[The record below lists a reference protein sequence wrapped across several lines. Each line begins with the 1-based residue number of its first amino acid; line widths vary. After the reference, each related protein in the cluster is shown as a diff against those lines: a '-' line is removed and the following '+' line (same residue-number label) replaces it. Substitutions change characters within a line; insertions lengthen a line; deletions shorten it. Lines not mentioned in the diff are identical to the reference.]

1 MGLPKIA
8 FIGTGGTISSLGVD
22 SLDIIHYGDQKS
34 MLAADQI
41 LARVPEAAAV
51 ADVVPVP
58 FSTVPSPDMAFEQ
71 WRDLSVLCDRL
82 VTEHPDLAGIVIG
95 HGTAT
100 LEETAYALSLGLDVE
115 VPVVVIGSQRPLSGL
130 SSDAGMNLVN
140 ALSTAAAPESR
151 GRGVLVLLNDEIHAA
166 RDVTKTA
173 TTRLQTFQTRDF
185 GILGHVDGPYLRY
198 YRRSERLA
206 GPETGFHLSTMGE
219 LPRVDIAY
227 TYAGSDAAAI
237 EAFVAAGAR
246 GVVSAGLAPGRT
258 TQAQREALARA
269 VAAGVVVVQST
280 RAGSGVV
287 HLGADLQA
295 AGILSADN
303 LTPQKARILLAFA
316 LSITTDHA
324 EIARIFATC

>member
-1 MGLPKIA
+1 LPKVA
-8 FIGTGGTISSLGVD
+8 FIGTGGTISSLGAD
-22 SLDIIHYGDQKS
+22 SLDLIHYGDQKS
-34 MLAADQI
+34 MLTADQI

-58 FSTVPSPDMAFEQ
+58 FGTVPSPDMAFQQ
-71 WRDLSVLCDRL
+71 WRELSVCCDRL
-82 VTEHPDLAGIVIG
+82 VTEHRDLAGIVIG

-115 VPVVVIGSQRPLSGL
+115 IPVVVAGSQRPLSGL
-130 SSDAGMNLVN
+130 SSDAGLNLVN
-140 ALSTAAAPESR
+140 ALRTAAAPESR

-166 RDVTKTA
+166 RDVAKTA
-173 TTRLQTFQTRDF
+173 TTRLHTFQTRDF

-198 YRRSERLA
+198 YRRPERLS
-206 GPETGFHLSTMGE
+206 GPETGLHLSTMDE

-227 TYAGSDAAAI
+227 AYAGCDGAAV

-246 GVVSAGLAPGRT
+246 GLVSAGLAPGNT
-258 TQAQREALARA
+258 TQAQREAFERA
-269 VAAGVVVVQST
+269 VSAGVVVVQST

-287 HLGADLQA
+287 HLGSDLQA
-295 AGILSADN
+295 AGFLSADN

-316 LSITTDHA
+316 LSGTTDYA